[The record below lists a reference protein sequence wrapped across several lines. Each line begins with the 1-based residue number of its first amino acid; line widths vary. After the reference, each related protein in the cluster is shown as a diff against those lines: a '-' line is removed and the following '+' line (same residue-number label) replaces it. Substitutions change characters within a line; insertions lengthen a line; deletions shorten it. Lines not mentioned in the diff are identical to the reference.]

1 MKQPEFRRQVED
13 LKKQLRQQIEAV
25 LTPAQL
31 DTLRKL
37 ALQQAMARRARDPEI
52 PADLHPTEQQKKE
65 MYRLFAA
72 KAETWPRLYREARE
86 RLLGALSPAE
96 HRSFLT
102 PWIAKS
108 GGAIEAAT
116 AGGMA
121 QQD

>member
-1 MKQPEFRRQVED
+1 
-13 LKKQLRQQIEAV
+13 
-25 LTPAQL
+25 
-31 DTLRKL
+31 
-37 ALQQAMARRARDPEI
+37 
-52 PADLHPTEQQKKE
+52 
-65 MYRLFAA
+65 MYRLFVA

-86 RLLGALSPAE
+86 RLLAHSARQSA
-96 HRSFLT
+96 RSFLT